1 MTIDSQLPAETPGA
15 APALSAALPGDA
27 SQAPATTHVETVL
40 GGLGDRLIVLVG
52 MMASGKTSVGRLLGQ
67 RLGLPFMDADHEIE
81 TAAHMTV
88 PEIFARHGEPYFR
101 SGEKRVIARLLGTGP
116 AVLATGGGAFMNAET
131 REAVAARGISVWLK
145 ADADTIVRRARR
157 RSNRPLLQTND
168 PEKTVRELMA
178 SRYPVYALADVTVES
193 EDGPHENTVDAVLAA
208 LANHVRNAGA

>member
-1 MTIDSQLPAETPGA
+1 MTIDSHPPAETAGT
-15 APALSAALPGDA
+15 APALPAPLTGEGAD
-27 SQAPATTHVETVL
+27 APASSQMEIVL
-40 GGLGDRLIVLVG
+40 AGLGDRLIVLVG
-52 MMASGKTSVGRLLGQ
+52 MMASGKTSVGRLLAQ
-67 RLGLPFMDADHEIE
+67 RLGLPFLDADHEIE

-131 REAVAARGISVWLK
+131 REAVGARGVSVWLK
-145 ADADTIVRRARR
+145 ADADTIIRRARR

-178 SRYPVYALADVTVES
+178 NRYPIYALADVTVES

-208 LANHVRNAGA
+208 LAGHFRSSAA

>member
-1 MTIDSQLPAETPGA
+1 MTIDSQIPAKTAGA
-15 APALSAALPGDA
+15 APALPDALPGDA
-27 SQAPATTHVETVL
+27 AGAPAASHAETVL
-40 GGLGDRLIVLVG
+40 AGLGDRLIVLVG

-67 RLGLPFMDADHEIE
+67 RLGLPFLDADHEIE

-101 SGEKRVIARLLGTGP
+101 SGEKRVISRLLASGP

-131 REAVAARGISVWLK
+131 RDAVAARGVSVWLK

-157 RSNRPLLQTND
+157 RSNRPLLQTSD

-178 SRYPVYALADVTVES
+178 TRYPIYALADVTVES

-208 LANHVRNAGA
+208 LALHLGSAGA

>member
-1 MTIDSQLPAETPGA
+1 MTIDSQLPAETAGA
-15 APALSAALPGDA
+15 APALPSALSGEG
-27 SQAPATTHVETVL
+27 SNVETVL
-40 GGLGDRLIVLVG
+40 AGLGDRLIVLVG

-67 RLGLPFMDADHEIE
+67 HLGLPFLDADQEIE

-101 SGEKRVIARLLGTGP
+101 SGEKRVIARLLRSGP

-157 RSNRPLLQTND
+157 RSNRPLLQTDD

-178 SRYPVYALADVTVES
+178 NRYPVYALADVTVEA
-193 EDGPHENTVDAVLAA
+193 EDGPHENTADAVLAA
-208 LANHVRNAGA
+208 LARHLRGSGP